1 MRYPTRA
8 SELDHRRLRA
18 SSPPLHDR
26 SISCPPHRDVR
37 RRQVAPAVL
46 DLGHQSVVTQTKGT
60 RWHLRYGPRRAR
72 LLSLHAFPETE
83 APTVRVGAEV
93 IRDLHPPCLEH

>member
-46 DLGHQSVVTQTKGT
+46 DLGHQSVLSPTLDPYRVIPGLACTGIQPTAAPGKCGGWIPAT
-60 RWHLRYGPRRAR
+60 PAFAGAGKRRND
-72 LLSLHAFPETE
+72 
-83 APTVRVGAEV
+83 TV
-93 IRDLHPPCLEH
+93 